1 MTSNGDAV
9 LNPPSLPTPAAPAH
23 ARPRR
28 SSSPRPPVA
37 QPAEPASKDHPP
49 LPANGHP
56 AHDHDAQ
63 NESEAETVVLSP
75 NKKRTIKTERNDD
88 DDGDDGDNHDS
99 RLRPIKE
106 ESCART
112 PLSNGPRRSSHGKDT
127 KLNGAKHS
135 AERDAKS
142 PPTSPSS
149 RTTSRHTKDTSPTDS
164 TKSPVQANL
173 SPSQST
179 TRGRSAS
186 TVESRKRKLRDES
199 FPKSIEPPRQ
209 KPRTDGL
216 KESRQP
222 ASPATPGFGRP
233 HKRSQ
238 STQSAVT
245 GASGRKRRETTN
257 LAMSIE
263 STRWPDDSS
272 DDSDSAPAHTPNLLQ
287 HARVKR
293 SSHRALTSPA
303 RTMAKSKTDRFGATR
318 LARESEKGDLDA
330 VKEAFEEAP
339 DELDQVDY
347 AGIAP
352 LQKASLHG
360 WADVVRYLISKGC
373 NTACESNDRDTPL
386 IDAVENGHLD
396 VVRLLLNEGHVNPHH
411 ANKKGQRAIDVMDYE
426 DDDAEEIE
434 KVLREAMR
442 RETNT
447 SRDDQQPEQKQ
458 AKTASRL
465 LYNEYNVETLIEK
478 AGDGDILAVGELI
491 NSNIKPNITCGVAA
505 ARGGHYDILSI
516 LLASGLKADPDP
528 SKHPE
533 TPMTVAIGRGHPKI
547 IQLLLEQD
555 NFDPTR
561 RNKDN
566 KTYYELAEEKAGP
579 RWELERDV
587 LKRAF
592 DEHKGQHRSPRRPKK
607 EPPNMSAVRM
617 KRNSLP
623 KRERSASPRPEA
635 KRSHL
640 TKSST
645 APNPPQKS
653 RRLMSG
659 KEMAS
664 REGKRRKP
672 VVDDESSEEE
682 SEEDVRPPT
691 RKIKPRSLSL
701 GEEDKPVKRPFKA
714 QSDDNDT
721 NNRKVCARS
730 GESETDH
737 GTKPPT
743 KVRKSLEK
751 PHSAKPTPEIDS
763 PDERKVVKNKIK
775 YKTMDD
781 KMRKR
786 KMSDASTDDR
796 SMKKTPSISAKS
808 TPAPPERTATP
819 EAVRERRQE
828 DQRLEMEA
836 RKRAAEAAQGE
847 KRKKDEEEKRKKDEE
862 EKRRQEAEEQRKQD
876 EEERRKRDKEEK
888 RKQDEEE
895 KCKQDEEEKRKQDEE
910 EKRKRDKEM
919 RKKEEEEKRRKNEE
933 EKRKRDEEEKRHKEE
948 EEKRKKEEEEEEE
961 EAARKAAEDAEAKRQ
976 AEAEAL
982 REAQRQAEEAEKLR
996 LSDYYEQLQRAEE
1009 ENRQRDIAMRQ
1020 SRLSKLPR
1028 ALRRACELGTNRPLH
1043 FSGEELGI
1051 SAVFLP
1057 LLYATSAD
1065 LHEPVGSHN
1074 KTYICSF
1081 QLVGILGLPELDL
1094 AHLRAPYSDWSRLPV
1109 THKQRDAISRQYDI
1123 SLLAQD
1129 FRFPIEGTPDF
1140 NYAKIQESIKEAK
1153 TQFMAMDGLYW
1164 IEETLLHQEI
1174 EKVEALQPLLKDVK
1188 ESRRQRIRLS
1198 DVEEKTEEKKK
1209 PRKSFM
1215 DVILKQGETND
1226 NTNGAYVN
1234 GDKG

>member
-1 MTSNGDAV
+1 MTSNGDSV
-9 LNPPSLPTPAAPAH
+9 LNAPALPAAALDGH
-23 ARPRR
+23 SR
-28 SSSPRPPVA
+28 STPSPRQTTSKA
-37 QPAEPASKDHPP
+37 ASPSSKENRP
-49 LPANGHP
+49 LLSNGNHE
-56 AHDHDAQ
+56 HDDAQ

-75 NKKRTIKTERNDD
+75 EKKKVIKTERNDD
-88 DDGDDGDNHDS
+88 DDDS
-99 RLRPIKE
+99 RLRSIKE
-106 ESCART
+106 EPRAHT
-112 PLSNGPRRSSHGKDT
+112 PLSNGQRRSSNGKEVKINGTKHG
-127 KLNGAKHS
+127 S
-135 AERDAKS
+135 ERDAKS

-149 RTTSRHTKDTSPTDS
+149 RTTLRHTKDTSPTDS
-164 TKSPVQANL
+164 TKSPVHANL
-173 SPSQST
+173 SPTQNV
-179 TRGRSAS
+179 TRGRSSS
-186 TVESRKRKLRDES
+186 TVENRKRKSRDDS

-209 KPRTDGL
+209 KARTEGL

-222 ASPATPGFGRP
+222 GSPATPGFGRP

-238 STQSAVT
+238 STQSTVT
-245 GASGRKRRETTN
+245 GVAGRKRRETTS

-263 STRWPDDSS
+263 PTRWPDDESS
-272 DDSDSAPAHTPNLLQ
+272 EDSESAPAHTPNLQQ

-303 RTMAKSKTDRFGATR
+303 RTMPKTKTDRFGATR

-330 VKEAFEEAP
+330 VKEAFDEAP

-360 WADVVRYLISKGC
+360 WAPVVRYLISKGC

-396 VVRLLLNEGHVNPHH
+396 VVRLLLNEGRVNPHH
-411 ANKKGQRAIDVMDYE
+411 SNKKGQRAIDVMDYE

-434 KVLREAMR
+434 KILREAMR

-447 SRDDQQPEQKQ
+447 SREDKPPERKQ

-561 RNKDN
+561 RNKEG

-579 RWELERDV
+579 RWEVERDV

-592 DEHKGQHRSPRRPKK
+592 DEHKGQHRSPRRSKK
-607 EPPNMSAVRM
+607 EPPYLSAIRM

-623 KRERSASPRPEA
+623 KRDRSSSPRPEA
-635 KRSHL
+635 KRAHL

-645 APNPPQKS
+645 VPNPPQKS

-659 KEMAS
+659 KEMAN
-664 REGKRRKP
+664 REGKRRKR
-672 VVDDESSEEE
+672 VVDDESSDEE

-691 RKIKPRSLSL
+691 RKIKPRSFSL
-701 GEEDKPVKRPFKA
+701 GEEDKPAKRPFKA

-721 NNRKVCARS
+721 TKRKVRARS
-730 GESETDH
+730 DESESDH
-737 GTKPPT
+737 GSKPPT
-743 KVRKSLEK
+743 KVRKPLEK
-751 PHSAKPTPEIDS
+751 LHSAKPTPEIDS

-781 KMRKR
+781 KIRKR

-796 SMKKTPSISAKS
+796 SIKKTPNVSAKS

-828 DQRLEMEA
+828 DQRLETEA
-836 RKRAAEAAQGE
+836 RIRAAEAAAQ
-847 KRKKDEEEKRKKDEE
+847 EEKRKKDEE
-862 EKRRQEAEEQRKQD
+862 E
-876 EEERRKRDKEEK
+876 
-888 RKQDEEE
+888 
-895 KCKQDEEEKRKQDEE
+895 
-910 EKRKRDKEM
+910 
-919 RKKEEEEKRRKNEE
+919 
-933 EKRKRDEEEKRHKEE
+933 
-948 EEKRKKEEEEEEE
+948 
-961 EAARKAAEDAEAKRQ
+961 AARKAAEEAEAQKK
-976 AEAEAL
+976 AEAEAEAR
-982 REAQRQAEEAEKLR
+982 REAQRQAEEAEDARKR
-996 LSDYYEQLQRAEE
+996 EEEESQRRAEE
-1009 ENRQRDIAMRQ
+1009 ETRRQEMLVARQ
-1020 SRLSKLPR
+1020 DRISKLPR
-1028 ALRRACELGTNRPLH
+1028 ALRRACELGHNRPLH

-1057 LLYATSAD
+1057 LFYATSKD
-1065 LHEPVGSHN
+1065 LHEPVGSHD
-1074 KTYICSF
+1074 KTYVCSF

-1094 AHLRAPYSDWSRLPV
+1094 AHLDAPYVDWPRIPV
-1109 THKQRDAISRQYDI
+1109 THKQRDAILRQYDVA
-1123 SLLAQD
+1123 LLAQD
-1129 FRFPIEGTPDF
+1129 FRFPMEGTPDF

-1153 TQFMAMDGLYW
+1153 NQFLTMDGLYW
-1164 IEETLLHQEI
+1164 VEESLMRAEV
-1174 EKVEALQPLLKDVK
+1174 EKVESLQPLLNDIKP
-1188 ESRRQRIRLS
+1188 ECSRRRVRLAVL
-1198 DVEEKTEEKKK
+1198 DETAKMEQKHK
-1209 PRKSFM
+1209 PSKSFM
-1215 DVILKQGETND
+1215 DIVLAQ
-1226 NTNGAYVN
+1226 NGINGVHVN
-1234 GDKG
+1234 GDAG